1 MWLKKKKVKCTYMS
15 MFYLYKCIYKER
27 KNIYISRNNI
37 YSHMYICV
45 NMCKYSY
52 HYWHI
57 HGKKKKKVLRGCKPC
72 DSIVE
77 CLPEIKEMWFQSLD
91 QEHPLEEE
99 MANHSNILAF
109 KNPVNRRV
117 WESTLHGPYLGWVPN
132 TSITWFPHLKNG
144 DYSISSKGY
153 QD

>member
-1 MWLKKKKVKCTYMS
+1 MA
-15 MFYLYKCIYKER
+15 
-27 KNIYISRNNI
+27 
-37 YSHMYICV
+37 
-45 NMCKYSY
+45 
-52 HYWHI
+52 
-57 HGKKKKKVLRGCKPC
+57 KKKKVLRGCKPC

-117 WESTLHGPYLGWVPN
+117 WESTLHGTIPWLG
-132 TSITWFPHLKNG
+132 T
-144 DYSISSKGY
+144 
-153 QD
+153 